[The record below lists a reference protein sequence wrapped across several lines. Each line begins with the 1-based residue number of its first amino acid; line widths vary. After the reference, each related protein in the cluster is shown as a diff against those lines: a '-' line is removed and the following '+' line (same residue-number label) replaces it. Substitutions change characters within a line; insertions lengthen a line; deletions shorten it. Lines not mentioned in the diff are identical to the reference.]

1 MDLEMTGLDPEV
13 DRIIEIATIIT
24 DSNLNI
30 LEEGPV
36 LVIQQDQALLDGMD
50 EWNTTHHTA
59 SGLLDR
65 IKDSGVEEHYAE
77 QATLDF
83 IKRFVAPGEAP
94 LCGNSI
100 GQDRRFLVKYM
111 SALEA
116 HLHYRNIDVSTV
128 KELAM
133 RWKPQLVE
141 QIEKKGNHRAID
153 DIRESIDEL
162 RFYREHF
169 IRS

>member
-1 MDLEMTGLDPEV
+1 MTGLDPEV

-24 DSNLNI
+24 DSELKV

-36 LVIQQDQALLDGMD
+36 LVIKQDQSLLDGMD

-65 IKDSGVEEHYAE
+65 IKDSGVAEASAE
-77 QATLDF
+77 QETLDF
-83 IKRFVAPGEAP
+83 IKQYVDPGKAP

-111 SALEA
+111 PELEG

-128 KELAM
+128 KELAL
-133 RWKPQLVE
+133 RWKPQVVSMV
-141 QIEKKGNHRAID
+141 EKKGNHRAID
-153 DIRESIDEL
+153 DIRESIEEL
-162 RFYREHF
+162 RYYRKHF
-169 IRS
+169 IGA